1 MLVTKTIILAATVS
15 ATRCDVH
22 LTENRDI
29 DFPVGK
35 KITSHGKSIPHSPEG
50 FSIRKMNR
58 NQVAYGKRTR

>member
-1 MLVTKTIILAATVS
+1 MLVTKTIILAATVL

-35 KITSHGKSIPHSPEG
+35 KITSHGKSLFLRVLKASV
-50 FSIRKMNR
+50 S
-58 NQVAYGKRTR
+58 GK

>member
-15 ATRCDVH
+15 A
-22 LTENRDI
+22 NRDI